1 MAEIGSSVKYDC
13 GFALSG
19 GFIKGFAHLGIVQAL
34 LEEGIKPEI
43 ISGVSAGA
51 LAGAFL
57 ADGYDPYKVVE
68 IFQKQ
73 KFNQLTGFAMSV
85 SGLLKMDEFV
95 DFVKSHLS
103 TNKIE
108 ELKIPLVISASDLD
122 HGISVQFRKG
132 DLAKCISASCCMPIL
147 FPPVNINGVNYIDG
161 GVFKNLPVSPIRSEC
176 RRVVA
181 VNVSPLNASKYK
193 KNVLSIG
200 VRCYNYLFRANTV
213 HDKEISDLLI
223 EAHNL
228 DVFSN
233 TELEK
238 AGEIFDMGYNQGKEQ
253 LKEILKTKG
262 RYFNE

>member
-1 MAEIGSSVKYDC
+1 MNDSNKYKL
-13 GFALSG
+13 GLALSG

-34 LEEGIKPEI
+34 FEEGLKPNI

-51 LAGAFL
+51 LAGAFI
-57 ADGYDPYKVVE
+57 ADGYEPFKVVE

-73 KFNQLTGFAMSV
+73 KFNQLTSLAMSV

-95 DFVKSHLS
+95 DFIKSHLS

-108 ELKIPLVISASDLD
+108 KLKIPMVISASDLD

-132 DLAKCISASCCMPIL
+132 DLTKIISASCCMPIL
-147 FPPVNINGVNYIDG
+147 FSPVKIGGVNYVDG
-161 GVFKNLPVSPIRSEC
+161 GVFKNLPVSPIREEC
-176 RRVVA
+176 RNVVA
-181 VNVSPLNASKYK
+181 VNVSPINAAQYK
-193 KNVLSIG
+193 KNVVSIG

-223 EAHNL
+223 EVKNL

-238 AGEIFDMGYNQGKEQ
+238 ASEIFDMGYKQGREQ
-253 LKEILKTKG
+253 LKEILKVKG
-262 RYFNE
+262 RYFND

>member
-1 MAEIGSSVKYDC
+1 MSDLSVLHKYNL
-13 GFALSG
+13 GLALSG
-19 GFIKGFAHLGIVQAL
+19 GFIKGFAHLGIMQAL
-34 LEEGIKPEI
+34 FEEGLKPDI

-51 LAGAFL
+51 LAGAFI
-57 ADGYDPYKVVE
+57 ADGYEPYKVVE

-73 KFNQLTGFAMSV
+73 KFNQLTSFAMSV
-85 SGLLKMDEFV
+85 RGLLKMDEFV
-95 DFVKSHLS
+95 DFVGSHLS

-132 DLAKCISASCCMPIL
+132 DLTKCISASCCMPIL
-147 FPPVNINGVNYIDG
+147 FSPVRIGGVNYVDG

-176 RRVVA
+176 KRVVA
-181 VNVSPLNASKYK
+181 VNVSPINAAQYK
-193 KNVLSIG
+193 KNVVSIG

-213 HDKEISDLLI
+213 HDKEIADILI

-238 AGEIFDMGYNQGKEQ
+238 AGEIFDRGYKQGKEQ
-253 LKEILKTKG
+253 LKSILTNKG
-262 RYFNE
+262 SYFND

>member
-1 MAEIGSSVKYDC
+1 MAEIGQAKKYDC

-34 LEEGIKPEI
+34 LEEDIRPDI

-57 ADGYDPYKVVE
+57 ADGYEPYKVVE

-73 KFNQLTGFAMSV
+73 TFKQLTSFAMSV

-95 DFVKSHLS
+95 DFIKSHLS

-122 HGISVQFRKG
+122 HGFSVQFRKG
-132 DLAKCISASCCMPIL
+132 DLTKCISASCCMPIL
-147 FPPVNINGVNYIDG
+147 FSPIVINGTNYVDG

-176 RRVVA
+176 RKVVA
-181 VNVSPLNASKYK
+181 VNVSPINASSYK
-193 KNVLSIG
+193 KNVVSIG
-200 VRCYNYLFRANTV
+200 VRCYNYMFRANTV

-223 EAHNL
+223 EAYNL

-238 AGEIFDMGYNQGKEQ
+238 ASEIFDTGYRQGKER
-253 LKEILKTKG
+253 LKEILKQKG
-262 RYFNE
+262 SYFND

>member
-1 MAEIGSSVKYDC
+1 MNDSNKYKL
-13 GFALSG
+13 GLALSG

-34 LEEGIKPEI
+34 FEEGLKPNI

-51 LAGAFL
+51 LAGAFI
-57 ADGYDPYKVVE
+57 ADGYEPFKVVE

-73 KFNQLTGFAMSV
+73 KFNQLTSLAMSV

-95 DFVKSHLS
+95 DFIKSHLS

-108 ELKIPLVISASDLD
+108 KLKIPMVISASDLD
-122 HGISVQFRKG
+122 HGISVQFREG
-132 DLAKCISASCCMPIL
+132 DLTKIISASCCMPIL
-147 FPPVNINGVNYIDG
+147 FSPVKIGGVNYVDG
-161 GVFKNLPVSPIRSEC
+161 GVFKNLPVSPIREEC
-176 RRVVA
+176 RNVVA
-181 VNVSPLNASKYK
+181 VNVSPINAAQYK
-193 KNVLSIG
+193 KNVVSIG

-223 EAHNL
+223 EVKNL

-238 AGEIFDMGYNQGKEQ
+238 ASEIFDMGYKQGREQ
-253 LKEILKTKG
+253 LKEILKVKG
-262 RYFNE
+262 RYFND